1 MTTITQQQYEAY
13 QKHHALLF
21 KLDHYDQAEA
31 HMIGGVATEHDDITV
46 DGRTEQLPKGDWA
59 KFHELSQLTLAGL
72 VQKDHP
78 HIQNV
83 ERAKSDPFTRDI
95 LGELLREESFMWVP
109 AETANKVQTYWD
121 KNITDIAEIGQQ
133 KASRA
138 SHTKTGTSWKTI
150 TSLGAAG
157 LLAIATLTTA
167 AIKGINSLTSGS
179 KKDKQEERAPAQ
191 TAKTPAPTHT
201 AEATNGKKTF
211 TMAAK
216 LQAAT
221 NDISAAAAGTTN
233 NVSTNAVALTVPQE
247 PEKKAPAWLIGNR
260 PVAGNWIATEQARN
274 MTTRDRT
281 VFSRLM
287 VGEFN
292 SLYRDMDEKNLRCQ
306 QIISEG
312 YYERHLSPMH
322 NRIRPDVE
330 PGEESRSW
338 YVDDMPELIKDVKNY
353 YRNIR
358 DVLAPLDY
366 GEQLAAMQA
375 FGPAMG
381 FSVTSQENWQSK
393 HRAESEQAYQTI
405 SKSARE
411 ILTTT
416 GKSTNDVSEVM
427 GAVLQATA
435 TYREQHPENQALLLT
450 ADKSIRTIA
459 NIKLKDMQ
467 RQQNIAA
474 ENAQAKQD
482 ERAAIARENPVEYA
496 RMRQAEQREMPRETG
511 YPWWKIGLYVAGG
524 AVAASWVFNRKKSD
538 KAY

>member
-21 KLDHYDQAEA
+21 KLAHYDQAEA
-31 HMIGGVATEHDDITV
+31 HIIGGVATEHEDITV

-59 KFHELSQLTLAGL
+59 KFEELSQMTLAKL

-78 HIQNV
+78 YVQKV
-83 ERAKSDPFTRDI
+83 EQAKSDPFTRDI
-95 LGELLREESFMWVP
+95 LGELLREGAFMWAP
-109 AETANKVQTYWD
+109 SETADKVQTYWD
-121 KNITDIAEIGQQ
+121 KNIIDIADIGQN
-133 KASRA
+133 KPAWDPRI
-138 SHTKTGTSWKTI
+138 KTNTSWKTI
-150 TSLGAAG
+150 ASLGAAG
-157 LLAIATLTTA
+157 LLAIVALTTL
-167 AIKGINSLTSGS
+167 AIKGINSLTSGF
-179 KKDKQEERAPAQ
+179 KKDKQEERAPAKATTQ
-191 TAKTPAPTHT
+191 TN
-201 AEATNGKKTF
+201 ATVATDGEKVSG
-211 TMAAK
+211 MAAK

-221 NDISAAAAGTTN
+221 NGVPAATSATN
-233 NVSTNAVALTVPQE
+233 NVSTNAVALTIPQE

-260 PVAGNWIATEQARN
+260 PVAGNWIATEQAHN

-306 QIISEG
+306 QLISEG

-353 YRNIR
+353 YRNMR

-393 HRAESEQAYQTI
+393 HRAETEQAYQTI
-405 SKSARE
+405 SQSARE

-435 TYREQHPENQALLLT
+435 AYREQHPENQALLLT

-496 RMRQAEQREMPRETG
+496 RMRQAEQREMPNETN

-524 AVAASWVFNRKKSD
+524 VAAASWVFNRKKND